1 MWLSANIILQKSF
14 ITHGAHVDKTFFL
27 LALFWLMTAAG
38 QAWTRRGRRHAG
50 GRRTENLTG
59 MPLLSSGAA
68 RDATWCPERQPSNC
82 RSR

>member
-50 GRRTENLTG
+50 GRRTESLTRNN
-59 MPLLSSGAA
+59 AA
-68 RDATWCPERQPSNC
+68 VIRRRAGRDLVS
-82 RSR
+82 